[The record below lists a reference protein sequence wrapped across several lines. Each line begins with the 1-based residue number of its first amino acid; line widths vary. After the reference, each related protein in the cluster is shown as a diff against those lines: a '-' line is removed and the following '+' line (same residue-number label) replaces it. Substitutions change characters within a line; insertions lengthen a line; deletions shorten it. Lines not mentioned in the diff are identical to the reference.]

1 MTREN
6 MDKALDEM
14 GIPKEERQQFY
25 DIGDNI
31 DELSSVIDLLSN
43 FDECTFLTTLSI
55 AIEDFADKND
65 THYKEVLGKLILMV
79 EAGQLLR

>member
-1 MTREN
+1 MTRKM
-6 MDKALDEM
+6 MDKYLDEM

-31 DELSSVIDLLSN
+31 DELTSVTDLLSN

-65 THYKEVLGKLILMV
+65 THYKEVLTKLILMV
-79 EAGQLLR
+79 ELGQALR